1 MVIALNVDD
10 AGELQKDVILSFKVS
25 DGENVTDYDASA
37 FARQFTISGE
47 NATVNVTDGEI
58 TDKVTVPVVAQE
70 GKGYKITASVDNQ
83 TVDLTRIYAEITPSA
98 EPVYVGQNVTVE
110 IAVPENI
117 TGNVTVTIDGK
128 KYVAAVNGTKA
139 IAIISDLAIGN
150 YSASVA
156 LVNDDVYF
164 SKVTNLDIKVLGIE
178 INAPDVEKYFKGSQK
193 LVITVTDSEGNV
205 LAGEKLLIT
214 IDGKEYDATTNASGI
229 ATLDLDMAVG
239 KYTAEIALNSTNAS
253 ASITIKSTVPEKN
266 ETEAQVAN
274 NGFEVKFIDSEG
286 NPLANASVVMSVNGK
301 NITKTTNANGIA
313 KLTKAEIGSKA
324 GTYTVTAYNPV
335 TNETAVYNVTI
346 INRLTGNKN
355 INMYYFDGTKYSVN
369 VYGDDGKLVGKNQI
383 VVVKIGKK
391 TYKVKTNAKGKAI
404 LKIPNTITPGKYT
417 ITAKYKDQTVKNTL
431 RVKQVLKTTKTVKV
445 KKSAKKLI
453 LKATLKKGKVAIK
466 NKRITFKF
474 NGKTY
479 KANTNKKGLAKVT
492 VKKNVIKKLKV
503 GKKYTVKVTYLK
515 DTVKGTVKVRK

>member
-1 MVIALNVDD
+1 
-10 AGELQKDVILSFKVS
+10 
-25 DGENVTDYDASA
+25 
-37 FARQFTISGE
+37 
-47 NATVNVTDGEI
+47 
-58 TDKVTVPVVAQE
+58 
-70 GKGYKITASVDNQ
+70 
-83 TVDLTRIYAEITPSA
+83 
-98 EPVYVGQNVTVE
+98 
-110 IAVPENI
+110 
-117 TGNVTVTIDGK
+117 
-128 KYVAAVNGTKA
+128 
-139 IAIISDLAIGN
+139 
-150 YSASVA
+150 
-156 LVNDDVYF
+156 
-164 SKVTNLDIKVLGIE
+164 
-178 INAPDVEKYFKGSQK
+178 
-193 LVITVTDSEGNV
+193 
-205 LAGEKLLIT
+205 
-214 IDGKEYDATTNASGI
+214 
-229 ATLDLDMAVG
+229 MAVG

-266 ETEAQVAN
+266 ETEAKVAN

-286 NPLANASVVMSVNGK
+286 NPLANTSVVMNVNGK
-301 NITKTTNANGIA
+301 NITKTTDANGIA

-431 RVKQVLKTTKTVKV
+431 KVKQVLKTTKTVKV

-466 NKRITFKF
+466 NKKITFKF
-474 NGKTY
+474 KGKTY
-479 KANTNKKGLAKVT
+479 KAKTNKKGLAKVT

>member
-1 MVIALNVDD
+1 M
-10 AGELQKDVILSFKVS
+10 
-25 DGENVTDYDASA
+25 
-37 FARQFTISGE
+37 
-47 NATVNVTDGEI
+47 
-58 TDKVTVPVVAQE
+58 
-70 GKGYKITASVDNQ
+70 
-83 TVDLTRIYAEITPSA
+83 
-98 EPVYVGQNVTVE
+98 
-110 IAVPENI
+110 
-117 TGNVTVTIDGK
+117 
-128 KYVAAVNGTKA
+128 
-139 IAIISDLAIGN
+139 
-150 YSASVA
+150 
-156 LVNDDVYF
+156 
-164 SKVTNLDIKVLGIE
+164 
-178 INAPDVEKYFKGSQK
+178 
-193 LVITVTDSEGNV
+193 
-205 LAGEKLLIT
+205 AGEKLLIT

-266 ETEAQVAN
+266 ETEAKVAN

-286 NPLANASVVMSVNGK
+286 NPLANTSVVMNVNGK
-301 NITKTTNANGIA
+301 NITKTTDANGIA

-431 RVKQVLKTTKTVKV
+431 KVKQVLKTTKTVKV

-466 NKRITFKF
+466 NKKITFKF
-474 NGKTY
+474 KGKTY
-479 KANTNKKGLAKVT
+479 KAKTNKKGLAKVT

>member
-1 MVIALNVDD
+1 
-10 AGELQKDVILSFKVS
+10 
-25 DGENVTDYDASA
+25 
-37 FARQFTISGE
+37 
-47 NATVNVTDGEI
+47 
-58 TDKVTVPVVAQE
+58 
-70 GKGYKITASVDNQ
+70 
-83 TVDLTRIYAEITPSA
+83 
-98 EPVYVGQNVTVE
+98 
-110 IAVPENI
+110 
-117 TGNVTVTIDGK
+117 
-128 KYVAAVNGTKA
+128 
-139 IAIISDLAIGN
+139 
-150 YSASVA
+150 
-156 LVNDDVYF
+156 
-164 SKVTNLDIKVLGIE
+164 
-178 INAPDVEKYFKGSQK
+178 
-193 LVITVTDSEGNV
+193 
-205 LAGEKLLIT
+205 
-214 IDGKEYDATTNASGI
+214 
-229 ATLDLDMAVG
+229 
-239 KYTAEIALNSTNAS
+239 
-253 ASITIKSTVPEKN
+253 
-266 ETEAQVAN
+266 
-274 NGFEVKFIDSEG
+274 
-286 NPLANASVVMSVNGK
+286 MSVNGK
-301 NITKTTNANGIA
+301 NITKTTDANGIA

-431 RVKQVLKTTKTVKV
+431 KVKQVLKTTKTVKV

-466 NKRITFKF
+466 NKKITFKF
-474 NGKTY
+474 KGKTY
-479 KANTNKKGLAKVT
+479 KAKTNKKGLAKVT

>member
-1 MVIALNVDD
+1 M
-10 AGELQKDVILSFKVS
+10 
-25 DGENVTDYDASA
+25 
-37 FARQFTISGE
+37 
-47 NATVNVTDGEI
+47 
-58 TDKVTVPVVAQE
+58 
-70 GKGYKITASVDNQ
+70 
-83 TVDLTRIYAEITPSA
+83 
-98 EPVYVGQNVTVE
+98 
-110 IAVPENI
+110 
-117 TGNVTVTIDGK
+117 
-128 KYVAAVNGTKA
+128 
-139 IAIISDLAIGN
+139 
-150 YSASVA
+150 
-156 LVNDDVYF
+156 
-164 SKVTNLDIKVLGIE
+164 
-178 INAPDVEKYFKGSQK
+178 
-193 LVITVTDSEGNV
+193 
-205 LAGEKLLIT
+205 AGEKLLIT
-214 IDGKEYDATTNASGI
+214 IDGKEYEATTNTSGI

-266 ETEAQVAN
+266 ETEAKVAN

-286 NPLANASVVMSVNGK
+286 NPLANTSVVMNVNGK
-301 NITKTTNANGIA
+301 NITKTTDANGIA
-313 KLTKAEIGSKA
+313 KLTKVEIGSKA

-431 RVKQVLKTTKTVKV
+431 KVKQVLKTTKTVKV

-466 NKRITFKF
+466 NKKITFKF
-474 NGKTY
+474 KGKTY
-479 KANTNKKGLAKVT
+479 KAKTNKKGLAKVT